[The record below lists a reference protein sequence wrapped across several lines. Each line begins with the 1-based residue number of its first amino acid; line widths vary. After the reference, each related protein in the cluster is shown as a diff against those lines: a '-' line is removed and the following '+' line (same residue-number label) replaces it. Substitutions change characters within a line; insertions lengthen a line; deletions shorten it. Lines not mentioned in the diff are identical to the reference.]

1 MFKVS
6 LTLVVELSVG
16 NKMNIERWHL
26 RCLVLKD
33 PFLLVPGILFDNE
46 RNFANQE
53 IMLSQT
59 MSSLASWSNHI
70 IEDDVGFI
78 ISSILTST

>member
-33 PFLLVPGILFDNE
+33 PFLLVPGILF
-46 RNFANQE
+46 
-53 IMLSQT
+53 
-59 MSSLASWSNHI
+59 
-70 IEDDVGFI
+70 
-78 ISSILTST
+78 LT